1 MLSAYLCEI
10 GSATM
15 PMAMRAVLVPLL
27 TFMNFSENENP
38 KAEITQDFCRAEA
51 TYCDS
56 AAIRAERWAARTT
69 HQVCEVSLS
78 KNKQILALR

>member
-1 MLSAYLCEI
+1 
-10 GSATM
+10 M

-56 AAIRAERWAARTT
+56 AAIRAESDGRHALLM
-69 HQVCEVSLS
+69 HQVCQSEVSLS